1 MRAVFAMLVLALAQ
15 AAAAAPSLQATKPL
29 VDRLSR
35 SGRAETRI
43 GQAISSAGETL
54 RSAKGRLALEPPDR
68 LRIDFDG
75 GERVTM
81 RKDGG
86 EWIQPGAR
94 QMLVLKPGQAQAAVS
109 IWNTFLSGGGQAFH
123 ERSLGAGRYQ
133 LVARDTSSGVPDSVE
148 VAQGADGLPQ
158 RIELWIG
165 EERWSLQLGKWT
177 FARARGDSAFKLRAP
192 AGYQVFDW
200 P

>member
-1 MRAVFAMLVLALAQ
+1 MRAILLLGVLALAQ
-15 AAAAAPSLQATKPL
+15 VAAAATTLQATQPL

-43 GQAISSAGETL
+43 TQTIRSDEETL
-54 RSAKGRLALEPPDR
+54 RSAHGRLALEPPDR

-86 EWIQPGAR
+86 EWVQPAAQ
-94 QMLVLKPGQAQAAVS
+94 QMLVLKAGQAQAAVS
-109 IWNTFLSGGGQAFH
+109 IWKAFLSGGTRAFH
-123 ERSLGAGRYQ
+123 ERALGAGRYQ
-133 LVARDTSSGVPDSVE
+133 LVARDSSSGLPDSARVE
-148 VAQGADGLPQ
+148 QGADGLPE
-158 RIELWIG
+158 RIELWVG
-165 EERWSLQLGKWT
+165 EERWSLRLGHWT
-177 FARARGDSAFKLRAP
+177 FAHARGDSAFKLRAP